1 MTVLILGVATNK
13 LYANDLDPDDR
24 AQPYLVGVAA
34 ELMTPDGRAFGR
46 HGPRAVRLPIDTSMQ
61 AGASDVNK
69 ITTRMARQSGASQK
83 WAVYGLIEM
92 LCEAKFA
99 VSYGDM
105 TRKTI
110 SSIIIRIAGPDTKR
124 WLEEWQ
130 RPGVEWVDLRT
141 PATQICKLAYDPP
154 NALGGYRWPSRAEA
168 AAAILDA
175 AAISYI
181 AACDS
186 DVDSMAGHNCQT
198 DAQIFLAMR
207 SRGLIEAGEP
217 THEVAA

>member
-1 MTVLILGVATNK
+1 MTVLIIGVATNK
-13 LYANDLDPDDR
+13 LFANDLDHDDR

-61 AGASDVNK
+61 AGASGVNK

-92 LCEAKFA
+92 LYEAKFA

-130 RPGVEWVDLRT
+130 RPGVEWVDLRV
-141 PATQICKLAYDPP
+141 PATQICKRPYDPP
-154 NALGGYRWPSRAEA
+154 NALGGFRWPSRAEA
-168 AAAILDA
+168 AESLLGPEAVAALAIDGALMNSA
-175 AAISYI
+175 AWQ
-181 AACDS
+181 
-186 DVDSMAGHNCQT
+186 NLKT
-198 DAQIFLAMR
+198 DRALFLALR

-217 THEVAA
+217 TQEVAA